1 MESPN
6 RHPLK
11 GYIEGHLKKQ
21 AGLEKFVKNEKT
33 FYLQWTKERWEYNL
47 LVLKSRGKKILRK
60 TFQKT
65 DKGYILM

>member
-33 FYLQWTKERWEYNL
+33 FYLQCTGQKKDGNIIYWFLR
-47 LVLKSRGKKILRK
+47 VGGKKSSEKLFRK
-60 TFQKT
+60 PIKVT
-65 DKGYILM
+65 Y